1 MRPHFLLALPFLLV
15 PAIARLAHAQNL
27 PPVVVI
33 RPLPTA
39 AVVGDTIRLPM
50 SNNTKLTGVMTDLDP
65 RSLSLTDFRG
75 GRHTFPTSQIGLFEV
90 QKVRPVGQRFAI
102 GAGVGAIAGLIG
114 GWAVSLAQG
123 QHRDCYGVAYSSPCR
138 NGDDNS
144 GDAIGAGTL
153 IGALVGGGVG
163 IAVPWH
169 DWRLVRLE
177 FGRR

>member
-1 MRPHFLLALPFLLV
+1 MRPRFLLALPFLLV
-15 PAIARLAHAQNL
+15 PAIAHIAHAQNL

-50 SNNTKLTGVMTDLDP
+50 SNNTKLVGVMTDLDP

-75 GRHTFPTSQIGLFEV
+75 ARHTFPTSQIGLFEV
-90 QKVRPVGQRFAI
+90 QTVRPVGQRIAI
-102 GAGVGAIAGLIG
+102 GAGIGAIAGLIG
-114 GWAVSLAQG
+114 GWAVSAAQAN
-123 QHRDCYGVAYSSPCR
+123 QRDCYGSYGGPCR
-138 NGDDNS
+138 DRYGSS

-153 IGALVGGGVG
+153 IGALVGGAVG
-163 IAVPWH
+163 IAIPWH

>member
-1 MRPHFLLALPFLLV
+1 MRPRVLLALPLLLV
-15 PAIARLAHAQNL
+15 PAIARIAHAQNL

-75 GRHTFPTSQIGLFEV
+75 ARHTFPTSQIGFFEV

-102 GAGVGAIAGLIG
+102 GAGVGALAGLIG
-114 GWAVSLAQG
+114 GWAVSAAQG
-123 QHRDCYGVAYSSPCR
+123 NHRDCYSSYGGSCR
-138 NGDDNS
+138 GRYDNS
-144 GDAIGAGTL
+144 GDAIGAATL